1 MCRSVEPWVKVPSLK
16 PFAEWKKMIRG
27 TALLAQIGFLGLAA
41 PAVAGVTVTLQG
53 GKDRSVVYVEGNKMR
68 VESEKGQSQGGL
80 MIYDGDQQKMIVLD
94 PAKKTYSEMTPESL
108 KAMTKSMTARM
119 EEAKA
124 KMSPEQRKQMDEM
137 MAKMSPEQRKQ
148 LQGAMGEKPAPG
160 EKPKP
165 PQIKWERT
173 GTKQTVA
180 GFSCEG
186 FKELKDGKADAEGC
200 YIPWNAGAISKSD
213 LAPMRKM
220 DDFLSQSGMN
230 SPSQR
235 GFTTFSQLDQMPG
248 FPGVWTRTSSGEA
261 KEEQR
266 VTDIKR
272 GSIPADKFQLP
283 AGYTKKD
290 LGSEH

>member
-1 MCRSVEPWVKVPSLK
+1 MRK
-16 PFAEWKKMIRG
+16 G
-27 TALLAQIGFLGLAA
+27 TALLAQIGFLGLTA
-41 PAVAGVTVTLQG
+41 PALAGVTVTLQG
-53 GKDRSVVYVEGNKMR
+53 GKERSVVYVEGNKMR

-160 EKPKP
+160 EKPKT

-220 DDFLSQSGMN
+220 DEFLSQSGMN